1 MKNLL
6 NREQLLNESAPK
18 DSDELINN
26 AHKVWLNKCKKHG
39 LFVIDKVDYYLE
51 HATDEYAYFIGKKFA
66 DNFKPLSDDAKCTS
80 VAHMFEIIG
89 SDVTYLQIEM
99 PVEDDNGKK
108 VDKPVDIKSF
118 GKELDINMETIS
130 DKYKNNDSMKNILT
144 REQLLNESTAP
155 KTDKEQVIELY
166 NSGKSQTEISDIT
179 GIDFD
184 KVVKYTNHL
193 GHNVGKSIID
203 DKDDRIGDDPQSKQ
217 YYDRVIYPE
226 KKTKLIKKIF

>member
-39 LFVIDKVDYYLE
+39 LFVIDKVDYNLE
-51 HATDEYAYFIGKKFA
+51 HATDEYAYFIVKKFA

-108 VDKPVDIKSF
+108 VDKPVDI
-118 GKELDINMETIS
+118 DIPQGLYMPSPDEDEDEDLVLN
-130 DKYKNNDSMKNILT
+130 LT
-144 REQLLNESTAP
+144 KAEAKAVLHCLKR
-155 KTDKEQVIELY
+155 
-166 NSGKSQTEISDIT
+166 
-179 GIDFD
+179 
-184 KVVKYTNHL
+184 TNA
-193 GHNVGKSIID
+193 K
-203 DKDDRIGDDPQSKQ
+203 GDDLTLAMKVE
-217 YYDRVIYPE
+217 D
-226 KKTKLIKKIF
+226 KLILLLK